1 MIVDKLEYLA
11 LYKNIP
17 DCVINFV
24 SNLDCNNLSLGRQNL
39 SDDVY
44 VNIERYTTKYKDE
57 AKFEAHK
64 KYIDIQIVLQGCENI
79 YTTNISGLSTLIHYE
94 EDRDIIFYSDDV
106 SLKKYITLDGTNF
119 VMLFP
124 HEAHAPQIAPND
136 NKSEVLKVVIKIKI

>member
-64 KYIDIQIVLQGCENI
+64 NI
-79 YTTNISGLSTLIHYE
+79 
-94 EDRDIIFYSDDV
+94 
-106 SLKKYITLDGTNF
+106 
-119 VMLFP
+119 
-124 HEAHAPQIAPND
+124 
-136 NKSEVLKVVIKIKI
+136 